1 MFLSKFLI
9 IITSIYL
16 FFYYFVQNQD
26 YINVSQVIKKQIL
39 SILKKRKS
47 DRRKSD
53 ILAFINI
60 YIIPLFLSF
69 LISLNHLLNQN
80 FYDNTLL
87 ILAIL
92 VSVFLT
98 LISILTSKSYK
109 TKNQDQKIIINLKY
123 NNFYFLSVLS
133 LLLLI
138 ICFLKTSISH
148 INLLFL
154 KDIYII
160 SKIITINN
168 CKIIFNTIVIYLILE
183 IIIHLLIVLKRIEQI
198 FFITYED

>member
-109 TKNQDQKIIINLKY
+109 TKNQDQKIIINLTF
-123 NNFYFLSVLS
+123 NNVYFLSVLS
-133 LLLLI
+133 ILLLI
-138 ICFLKTSISH
+138 LCFLKTSISH

>member
-26 YINVSQVIKKQIL
+26 YINVSQVIKRQIL

-53 ILAFINI
+53 ILAFFNI

-69 LISLNHLLNQN
+69 LISLNRLLNQN

-109 TKNQDQKIIINLKY
+109 TKNQDQKIIINLTF
-123 NNFYFLSVLS
+123 NNVYFLSVLS
-133 LLLLI
+133 ILLLI
-138 ICFLKTSISH
+138 LCFLKTSISH

>member
-26 YINVSQVIKKQIL
+26 YINVSQVIKRQIL

-53 ILAFINI
+53 ILAFFNI

-109 TKNQDQKIIINLKY
+109 TKNQDQKIIINLTF
-123 NNFYFLSVLS
+123 NNVYFLSVLS
-133 LLLLI
+133 ILLLI
-138 ICFLKTSISH
+138 LCFLKTSISH

>member
-1 MFLSKFLI
+1 MI
-9 IITSIYL
+9 EE
-16 FFYYFVQNQD
+16 
-26 YINVSQVIKKQIL
+26 
-39 SILKKRKS
+39 
-47 DRRKSD
+47 KSD
-53 ILAFINI
+53 ILAFFNI

-109 TKNQDQKIIINLKY
+109 TKNQDQKIIINLTF
-123 NNFYFLSVLS
+123 NNVYFLSVLS
-133 LLLLI
+133 ILLLI
-138 ICFLKTSISH
+138 LCFLKTSISH

>member
-69 LISLNHLLNQN
+69 LISLNHLLNQI
-80 FYDNTLL
+80 FMI
-87 ILAIL
+87 IL
-92 VSVFLT
+92 
-98 LISILTSKSYK
+98 
-109 TKNQDQKIIINLKY
+109 
-123 NNFYFLSVLS
+123 
-133 LLLLI
+133 
-138 ICFLKTSISH
+138 C
-148 INLLFL
+148 
-154 KDIYII
+154 
-160 SKIITINN
+160 
-168 CKIIFNTIVIYLILE
+168 
-183 IIIHLLIVLKRIEQI
+183 
-198 FFITYED
+198 